1 MVFNMNFNA
10 LIEPEKPDPEARL
23 TRKAVLWGREDM
35 LSQSVSLFLEIG
47 KTWEVIR
54 VSSDGD
60 IENLTRKIKAVR
72 PEVVILCLDRVNGDY
87 SLPLHLIN
95 ERLCFKVVT
104 LSLENNVAQ
113 VYSKQN
119 LIIQGV
125 RDLLSIIEPE
135 NSSNCT
141 PGKEAE

>member
-1 MVFNMNFNA
+1 MNFNA
-10 LIEPEKPDPEARL
+10 LIEPERPDPEARL
-23 TRKAVLWGREDM
+23 TRRAVLWGREDM

-47 KTWEVIR
+47 KIWEVVR
-54 VSSDGD
+54 VSNDGD
-60 IENLTRKIKAVR
+60 IGSLTRKIKAVR
-72 PEVVILCLDRVNGDY
+72 PEVVILCMDRVNGDS
-87 SLPLHLIN
+87 SLPLRLIN
-95 ERLCFKVVT
+95 ERLCFRVVT

-119 LIIQGV
+119 LIIRGV

-141 PGKEAE
+141 PGKEVG

>member
-141 PGKEAE
+141 PGKEVG